1 MNDTSETTLSIALLE
16 SKPVTPCDYVLAVPR
31 GAPLRLARSWLW
43 LGIVSLMGS
52 GLFALLLVLSRTPVV
67 NEWLPVASCL
77 RVPLVVHV
85 DLSVL
90 VWFSSIA
97 GLLWS
102 LNGSE
107 RGLKWAWCS
116 LALCAIGAAL
126 LSIAHFVSQGEPIMA
141 NYIPILD
148 SPVFIVGLLVF
159 ATGVASLVLRSL
171 LTAPKIGVSFEAAG
185 ALRFA
190 LSASVIASAVALL
203 AFGWSL
209 AAMPEGLDGKACYEV
224 LLWGGGH
231 ALQFTWTLLMLVSWL
246 WLASASGGRVPLS
259 PRVALMLFALALAS
273 VFVTPLRLSR
283 ARHRIGR
290 ASSSAYVGDA
300 LRRRPVDSPDQ
311 P

>member
-67 NEWLPVASCL
+67 NEWLPVASFF
-77 RVPLVVHV
+77 RVALVVHV

-90 VWFSSIA
+90 VWFISIA

-126 LSIAHFVSQGEPIMA
+126 LSIAPFVSQGEPIMA

-185 ALRFA
+185 ALRFG
-190 LSASVIASAVALL
+190 LNASVIATAVALL

-209 AAMPEGLDGKACYEV
+209 AAMP
-224 LLWGGGH
+224 
-231 ALQFTWTLLMLVSWL
+231 
-246 WLASASGGRVPLS
+246 
-259 PRVALMLFALALAS
+259 
-273 VFVTPLRLSR
+273 
-283 ARHRIGR
+283 
-290 ASSSAYVGDA
+290 
-300 LRRRPVDSPDQ
+300 
-311 P
+311 